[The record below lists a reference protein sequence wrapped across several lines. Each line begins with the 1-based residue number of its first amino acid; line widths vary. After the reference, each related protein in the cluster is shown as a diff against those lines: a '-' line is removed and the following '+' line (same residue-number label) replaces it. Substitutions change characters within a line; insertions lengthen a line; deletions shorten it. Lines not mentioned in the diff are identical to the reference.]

1 MTSPHVAVILSLAIA
16 PTYALAEGPV
26 SERQAA
32 PVAIYMS
39 FDGEHSARAVEAMKQ
54 EVQAL
59 TKASGLLLHWRLLDS
74 PRGDETFSDLMVV
87 KFHGK
92 CSMEGIRP
100 IFNELGPEGER
111 SALGSTRTAN
121 GRVLPFS
128 ELECDR
134 IRNSIAPLTIG
145 YSHDERES
153 LLGRSLGRVLA
164 HELFHVFADTDKHGH
179 DGVAKTTYSRK
190 DLVAEDFEF
199 NAKDAKRIER
209 R

>member
-1 MTSPHVAVILSLAIA
+1 MLSLAIA
-16 PTYALAEGPV
+16 PTCALAEGLV
-26 SERQAA
+26 VERQNA

-39 FDGEHSARAVEAMKQ
+39 FDGEYSSRAVEAMKQ

-59 TKASGLLLHWRLLDS
+59 TKTSGLLLHWRLLDS

-100 IFNELGPEGER
+100 IFNELGPEGEG
-111 SALGSTRTAN
+111 SALGSTKTAN

-134 IRNSIAPLTIG
+134 IRNSIAPLAIG

-190 DLVAEDFEF
+190 DLVAEGFEF
-199 NAKDAKRIER
+199 NAKDARRIER